1 MRKTL
6 LGSFAALAIMA
17 AAGPANAQFDIGASA
32 GFFLPSSGEVR
43 GAFGSSIFKF
53 GIGGVGRQSTGNLKM
68 GTQLDFITAN
78 KNGNRMFIAPFTFNV
93 EQALSL
99 DQSSNIVPYVKAFA
113 GLAYIDYGIT
123 RGGLRFD
130 EKVIRP
136 TYGIEGG
143 VVVTDRIRLSARY
156 NMFPKTGGFDFS
168 GLTVAATIS
177 LLR

>member
-6 LGSFAALAIMA
+6 LGSFAALAMVA
-17 AAGPANAQFDIGASA
+17 AAVPASAQFDIGASA

-99 DQSSNIVPYVKAFA
+99 DQSSN
-113 GLAYIDYGIT
+113 
-123 RGGLRFD
+123 
-130 EKVIRP
+130 
-136 TYGIEGG
+136 
-143 VVVTDRIRLSARY
+143 
-156 NMFPKTGGFDFS
+156 
-168 GLTVAATIS
+168 
-177 LLR
+177 